1 MNTEEKEQAQT
12 QCKPQSHHGH
22 AMKRLRRDR
31 GLSQKDLA
39 ALIGMSPQALSR
51 YEAQEV
57 VNDDILKQVAKGL
70 NVSIDLIKELEE
82 EKSLAFYVENNTFS
96 GNNATTTMNMSST
109 DSSTD
114 KSVTYQI
121 DQNQK
126 YLLEEIRKNSEET
139 RLQYENIIAG
149 YKEMVESYKEEIREL
164 RGMISGVKS

>member
-22 AMKRLRRDR
+22 AMKRIRRDR

-57 VNDDILKQVAKGL
+57 VDDDILKQIAKGL

-82 EKSLAFYVENNTFS
+82 DKSLAFYVQNNTFS
-96 GNNATTTMNMSST
+96 GNNATTTMNMH
-109 DSSTD
+109 DSSAD
-114 KSVTYQI
+114 KSVNYQI

-126 YLLEEIRKNSEET
+126 ALLEEIRKNSEEA

-149 YKEMVESYKEEIREL
+149 YKEMVESYKEEIKVL
-164 RGMISGVKS
+164 KGMISERKS